1 MAQFL
6 YIIEMS
12 NQLKLNTM
20 FVESQSFTLENG
32 EITSFYSDKLGIR
45 IFVVAFYDW
54 GYINIFDGAKENEAM
69 KSLMDRNIA
78 CQDRD
83 ATMENPFLDEDLEF
97 LWKAFCALLE
107 ATNGDY
113 EKTME
118 LLDAYFPERT

>member
-1 MAQFL
+1 
-6 YIIEMS
+6 
-12 NQLKLNTM
+12 M

-69 KSLMDRNIA
+69 KSLMDRDIA

-97 LWKAFCALLE
+97 LWSVFCALLE

-118 LLDAYFPERT
+118 LLDAYFPEKNYCQG

>member
-1 MAQFL
+1 MARLL
-6 YIIEMS
+6 YIIEVF